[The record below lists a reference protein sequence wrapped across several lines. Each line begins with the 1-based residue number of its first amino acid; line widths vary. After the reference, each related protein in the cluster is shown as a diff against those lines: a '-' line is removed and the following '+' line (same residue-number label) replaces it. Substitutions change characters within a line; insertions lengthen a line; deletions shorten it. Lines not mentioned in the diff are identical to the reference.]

1 MKRSVLICILM
12 LIEIVTYAQID
23 SVSTSNYSLEDK
35 EIVRVGEK
43 YLYLGETYKSK
54 QMPELLSQ
62 LNYKAGSLQFN
73 QGKKMTNY
81 GWLSLGIGLAL
92 DATGVVL
99 IYGLEEDFGI
109 AFLLTGGLL
118 ESASI
123 PLFIV
128 GYFRMH
134 NAVDE
139 YNQYARSNQSKTYWS
154 INVSPRGLGVAY
166 NF

>member
-1 MKRSVLICILM
+1 M
-12 LIEIVTYAQID
+12 
-23 SVSTSNYSLEDK
+23 
-35 EIVRVGEK
+35 
-43 YLYLGETYKSK
+43 
-54 QMPELLSQ
+54 
-62 LNYKAGSLQFN
+62 
-73 QGKKMTNY
+73 
-81 GWLSLGIGLAL
+81 SLGIGLAL